1 MKYQTDFPEHCSTRY
16 SLRVRFVET
25 DLMGIVHHAAYL
37 AYVEAARVEYLRRRG
52 ADYRALVNSGLHM
65 PVVEARLAYK
75 RAARFDDEL
84 DVEVRLGAL
93 SRVTVRSTTA
103 CSSPMRTARSW
114 QKDSRFW
121 RAWTRPTSRGD
132 CPTISSPCCSVR
144 SRFDQILLRPRAVQA
159 IPASSALRSQSPRA
173 RSRS

>member
-52 ADYRALVNSGLHM
+52 ADYRALVGSGLHM
-65 PVVEARLAYK
+65 PVIEARLAYK
-75 RAARFDDEL
+75 RPARFDDAL

-93 SRVTVRSTTA
+93 SRVTVRFDCRVLFA
-103 CSSPMRTARSW
+103 DADSSPLVEGFTLLACVDATHKPRRLPDEIVALLQRPEQRT
-114 QKDSRFW
+114 
-121 RAWTRPTSRGD
+121 
-132 CPTISSPCCSVR
+132 
-144 SRFDQILLRPRAVQA
+144 
-159 IPASSALRSQSPRA
+159 
-173 RSRS
+173 

>member
-37 AYVEAARVEYLRRRG
+37 SYVEAARVEYLRRRG
-52 ADYRALVNSGLHM
+52 ADYRALVSSGLHM

-75 RAARFDDEL
+75 RAARFDDAL

-93 SRVTVRSTTA
+93 SRVTVR
-103 CSSPMRTARSW
+103 
-114 QKDSRFW
+114 
-121 RAWTRPTSRGD
+121 
-132 CPTISSPCCSVR
+132 
-144 SRFDQILLRPRAVQA
+144 FDYRVLLADA
-159 IPASSALRSQSPRA
+159 DSALLAEGFTLLACVDATHKPRRLPDEIVALLQRPESPP
-173 RSRS
+173 SR